1 MRGSHAFDAYAR
13 VCDIGEPWMQEVS
26 YDTPF
31 GDGYMLGT
39 FVQRV
44 AKLGD
49 GLIVFLDDV
58 TDQRRMERELQAYAN
73 LVAHDLSEPLANL
86 QLLVGLLEQRP
97 DTPPSSEVLDQLRRS
112 AVRARE
118 LVEGVLAY
126 ARSGEL
132 LQERVDLSRVMADVA
147 EDLRPA
153 LDAAG
158 AELTVGE
165 LPEVEGDPRQLR
177 RVLQNLV
184 SNALRF
190 RSDEPLRVDVSALR
204 DAREWLVTVRDNG
217 CGVPPAHATRIFG
230 MFARLDT
237 RSEGIGVGLAVC
249 RRIVESHGGRIWVEP
264 VESGGSA
271 FRFTLPR

>member
-1 MRGSHAFDAYAR
+1 M
-13 VCDIGEPWMQEVS
+13 V
-26 YDTPF
+26 
-31 GDGYMLGT
+31 GT

-58 TDQRRMERELQAYAN
+58 TDQRRMEGELQAYAN

-86 QLLVGLLEQRP
+86 QLLVTLIEQRP
-97 DTPPSSEVLDQLRRS
+97 DTPPSAEVLDQLRRS

-118 LVEGVLAY
+118 LVDGVLAY

-132 LQERVDLSRVMADVA
+132 HREQVELSRVMAEVA
-147 EDLRPA
+147 EDLCPA
-153 LDAAG
+153 LDAAD
-158 AELTVGE
+158 AELTFGE
-165 LPEVEGDPRQLR
+165 LPEVEADPRQLR

-190 RSDEPLRVDVSALR
+190 QAAEPPRIEVSALR

-217 CGVPPAHATRIFG
+217 SGVPPAYASRIFG

-249 RRIVESHGGRIWVEP
+249 RRIVEAHGGRIWVEP
-264 VESGGSA
+264 VEGGGSA